1 MTPQTKHPNHAHAR
15 TLVLACFT
23 TAYSISQAAIAVG
36 QTNNTS
42 ADSETASLFT
52 KQGSSLRLLAE
63 NLNAA
68 LELAVEAETAFA
80 NCPPE
85 KTYEF
90 GRSAVHENSLLRT
103 VIAEA
108 NRALADAWTH
118 EQVAWAWAL
127 KQAQIDDLAATLGK
141 P

>member
-23 TAYSISQAAIAVG
+23 TAYSISQAASVIAPG
-36 QTNNTS
+36 
-42 ADSETASLFT
+42 DTATLFMD
-52 KQGSSLRLLAE
+52 QSSRLRLLGE

-68 LELAVEAETAFA
+68 LDLAVEAETAFA
-80 NCPPE
+80 NCPPN

-90 GRSAVHENSLLRT
+90 GQAAVHENGLLRT

-108 NRALADAWTH
+108 TRSLADAWKH
-118 EQVAWAWAL
+118 EQTAWAWAL
-127 KQAQIDDLAATLGK
+127 RMGEIDDLAARLGK